1 MVVRLANTVA
11 RATLSLV
18 REQHRDR
25 GFIQRNAGKMS
36 PQKKLQKKA
45 GIVATADF
53 VGFTRKMSSY
63 ILLCILLALFLVQ
76 IQRKYS
82 FFIPV
87 FYI

>member
-1 MVVRLANTVA
+1 M
-11 RATLSLV
+11 
-18 REQHRDR
+18 QHRDR

-63 ILLCILLALFLVQ
+63 ILPCILLALFLVQ
-76 IQRKYS
+76 IALVQIQRKYC